1 MFGRV
6 KIALLGL
13 SVVFA
18 GAVVA
23 QRPQPKEERVGDGYL
38 ITVLRPGAIPAIVAP
53 EFATREEAEKF
64 MADQEPVLG
73 VFDGQVAK
81 AYSLW
86 HLDRHEVVNDSTP
99 GLGPIA
105 VTW

>member
-1 MFGRV
+1 MLRPVTFL
-6 KIALLGL
+6 ILALSLAAAL
-13 SVVFA
+13 A
-18 GAVVA
+18 A
-23 QRPQPKEERVGDGYL
+23 QQTAPKEERIGDGYL
-38 ITVLRPGAIPAIVAP
+38 IQVLRPGAIPAIVEP
-53 EFATREEAEKF
+53 EFVSREEGDKF
-64 MADQEPVLG
+64 MNDREPVLG

-86 HLDRHEVVNDSTP
+86 HLDRHEVVNDTTP